1 MSSVHLRFSKPNG
14 RLSPCRQFDLQ
25 IITNIMMCCIILH
38 NMIIED
44 EQGQDLEP
52 IFDQAISRGGMRK
65 NLTFRELNVVAQE
78 LKNLHTHCSLHN
90 DIMDHL

>member
-1 MSSVHLRFSKPNG
+1 
-14 RLSPCRQFDLQ
+14 
-25 IITNIMMCCIILH
+25 MMCYIILH

-52 IFDQAISRGGMRK
+52 IFDQAISRRGMHK
-65 NLTFRELNVVAQE
+65 KLAFRELNVVAQE

>member
-1 MSSVHLRFSKPNG
+1 
-14 RLSPCRQFDLQ
+14 
-25 IITNIMMCCIILH
+25 
-38 NMIIED
+38 MIIED

-52 IFDQAISRGGMRK
+52 IFDQAISRRGMHK
-65 NLTFRELNVVAQE
+65 KLAFRELNVVAQE